1 MGNDR
6 QDLNVKAKRKRQ
18 AQMRN
23 TVNYMDN
30 LVDRLFAIVEDIV
43 DYDGLTYQEKRKL
56 IKTTLT
62 KYDETTHTAF
72 AEFVAWFDGFEEL
85 RVR

>member
-6 QDLNVKAKRKRQ
+6 QDLDVKAKRKRQ

-23 TVNYMDN
+23 TVNYMDS

-43 DYDGLTYQEKRKL
+43 DYDGLTYQ
-56 IKTTLT
+56 
-62 KYDETTHTAF
+62 
-72 AEFVAWFDGFEEL
+72 
-85 RVR
+85 